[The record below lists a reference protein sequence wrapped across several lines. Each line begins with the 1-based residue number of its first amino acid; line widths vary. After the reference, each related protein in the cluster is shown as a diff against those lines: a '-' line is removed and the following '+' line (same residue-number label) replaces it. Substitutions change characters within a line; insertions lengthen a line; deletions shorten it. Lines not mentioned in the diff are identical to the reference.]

1 MPYLVTSDRGNRCVL
16 LTCSGDMTLVE
27 MKTAWWGIHHLLA
40 EFGWKRILVD
50 ATAMTSEAEIGE
62 AFDLAK
68 LFCHN
73 FPQSGRIALMVR
85 WDQSKSAK
93 LLETLVRSVGV
104 YLTVFVSEEAAKAWI
119 ADYSSDNPRK
129 TVTQTAPQL
138 CVTN

>member
-1 MPYLVTSDRGNRCVL
+1 MPYLVTPDRGNRRVL

-50 ATAMTSEAEIGE
+50 ATAMTSEADIGE
-62 AFDLAK
+62 PFDLAK

-73 FPQSGRIALMVR
+73 FPQSGRIALIVR

-104 YLTVFVSEEAAKAWI
+104 YLTVFVSEKPAKAWI
-119 ADYSSDNPRK
+119 ADYSSDNLQK
-129 TVTQTAPQL
+129 TVTRTAPQV